1 MLRDIK
7 KKWAKHIEKLEEE
20 HMEVLHNLST
30 KEMEKQSQNF
40 LRFINY
46 REYEYGEESCS
57 SEEEKVDASAMV
69 TAQ

>member
-1 MLRDIK
+1 
-7 KKWAKHIEKLEEE
+7 
-20 HMEVLHNLST
+20 MEVLHNLST

-46 REYEYGEESCS
+46 REYEYGEESYS